1 LIWQEKEAEQKQK
14 SMSDFYRETREN
26 YKNKLAD
33 AFHKTILR
41 QSAEGLGMSPAE
53 KLVLIDRAESPEMQL
68 AHFVAAKPEIDET
81 PKAVKVFNRERREGF
96 SIDPKQIE
104 I

>member
-1 LIWQEKEAEQKQK
+1 
-14 SMSDFYRETREN
+14 
-26 YKNKLAD
+26 
-33 AFHKTILR
+33 
-41 QSAEGLGMSPAE
+41 MSPAE